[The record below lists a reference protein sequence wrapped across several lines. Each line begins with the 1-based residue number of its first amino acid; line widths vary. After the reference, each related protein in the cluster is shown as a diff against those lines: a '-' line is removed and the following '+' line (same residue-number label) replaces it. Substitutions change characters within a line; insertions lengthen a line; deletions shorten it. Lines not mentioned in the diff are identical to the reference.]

1 MKKLSL
7 IILIIFA
14 TWGVFRLSA
23 QENILENYIRI
34 AVENNPDLR
43 ARYKGYEQALER
55 VDQSKALPDPQLS
68 AGVFVSPVETRVGPQ
83 RAKLSLSQMF
93 PWFGTLG
100 LKEDADLLRAEAEL
114 QKYRSKENALAYR
127 VSRQFFLLYQN
138 EEEIRITGKLIRTL
152 EILENIVLK
161 KYETAQTGMAD
172 ILRIQMQID
181 EKEVRLD
188 ELQDR
193 KHWLETDF
201 LQLLDPKEELNI
213 ELPDTLNIYAAE
225 QAPVLMDSV
234 YAFNDDLLARQVEL
248 EATQKQIEVARKNAL
263 PGFGLGLD
271 YAIIGEREDVFLS
284 DNGKDA
290 IMPMFSIS
298 LPVNQKKYKAAIR
311 ESELKT
317 EQAELKIEATKNR
330 LVSEYEE
337 NLITYRKALRDL
349 ELYRSQSR
357 KARQAMR
364 LLTREY
370 SSTGKGYD
378 EVIAMQQLLF
388 NYELKM
394 EKALTD
400 FHMAMAYF
408 EYLKGTNAFA
418 TKALRH

>member
-7 IILIIFA
+7 IILIIFTA
-14 TWGVFRLSA
+14 GAFSRLSA

-34 AVENNPDLR
+34 SVENNPELK
-43 ARYKGYEQALER
+43 ASYKNYEQALER
-55 VDQSKALPDPQLS
+55 VDQYKSLPDPQLS

-100 LKEDADLLRAEAEL
+100 LKEDADMLRAEAEL
-114 QKYRSKENALAYR
+114 QKCRSKENALAYR

-138 EEEIRITGKLIRTL
+138 EEELRITSELIRTL
-152 EILENIVLK
+152 EILERIVLK

-181 EKEVRLD
+181 EKEARLE
-188 ELQDR
+188 ELKDR
-193 KHWLETDF
+193 KQWLETDF
-201 LQLLDPKEELNI
+201 LQLLDPREELNI
-213 ELPDTLNIYAAE
+213 ELPDTLNIYTKE
-225 QAPVLMDSV
+225 SRPVLMDSI
-234 YAFNDDLLARQVEL
+234 YEFNEELLAREVEL
-248 EATQKQIEVARKNAL
+248 EATRKQIEVARKNAL

-271 YAIIGEREDVFLS
+271 YAIIGQRDDVSLS

-298 LPVNQKKYKAAIR
+298 LPLNQKKYKSAIR

-317 EQAELKIEATKNR
+317 EEAQLNIEATKNR
-330 LVSEYEE
+330 LASEYEE
-337 NLITYRKALRDL
+337 NLIKYLKALRDL
-349 ELYRSQSR
+349 ELYRSQTR

-378 EVIAMQQLLF
+378 EVIAMQQVLF

-400 FHMAMAYF
+400 FHVAMAYF
-408 EYLKGTNAFA
+408 EYLNGK
-418 TKALRH
+418 

>member
-1 MKKLSL
+1 MKKISL
-7 IILIIFA
+7 IILIIFLA
-14 TWGVFRLSA
+14 GVFSRLSA

-34 AVENNPDLR
+34 AVENNPELQ
-43 ARYKGYEQALER
+43 AAYKTYGQALER
-55 VDQSKALPDPQLS
+55 VDQSKALSDPQLS

-83 RAKLSLSQMF
+83 RAKLSISQMF
-93 PWFGTLG
+93 PWFGSLG
-100 LKEDADLLRAEAEL
+100 LKEDADLLRAKAEL

-138 EEEIRITGKLIRTL
+138 EEEMRITGKLIRTL

-271 YAIIGEREDVFLS
+271 YAIIGEREDVSLS

-298 LPVNQKKYKAAIR
+298 LPVNQKKYKSAIR
-311 ESELKT
+311 ESELKS
-317 EQAELKIEATKNR
+317 EQARLNIEATKNR

-337 NLITYRKALRDL
+337 SLLNYRKARRDL
-349 ELYRSQSR
+349 ELYSSQYR

-370 SSTGKGYD
+370 SSSGEGYD
-378 EVIAMQQLLF
+378 EVIAIQQVLF

-400 FHMAMAYF
+400 FHVAMAYF
-408 EYLKGTNAFA
+408 EYLKGTNASA
-418 TKALRH
+418 TKAPRN

>member
-14 TWGVFRLSA
+14 AGAVFRLSA
-23 QENILENYIRI
+23 QESMLENYIRI
-34 AVENNPDLR
+34 AVENNPDLK
-43 ARYKGYEQALER
+43 ASYKNYEQALER

-68 AGVFVSPVETRVGPQ
+68 AGLFVSPVETRVGPQ
-83 RAKLSLSQMF
+83 RARLSLSQMF

-100 LKEDADLLRAEAEL
+100 LKEDADLLRAETQL
-114 QKYRSKENALAYR
+114 QEYRSKENALAYR

-138 EEEIRITGKLIRTL
+138 EEELRITAELIRTL
-152 EILENIVLK
+152 EMLERIVLK

-181 EKEVRLD
+181 EKQAMLE

-193 KHWLETDF
+193 KQWLETDF
-201 LQLLDPKEELNI
+201 LQLLDPKEEMNI
-213 ELPDTLNIYAAE
+213 DLPDTLNIYAQESPA
-225 QAPVLMDSV
+225 VLMDSV
-234 YAFNDDLLARQVEL
+234 FELNDELQAREVEM
-248 EATQKQIEVARKNAL
+248 EATQKQIEVARKSAL

-271 YAIIGEREDVFLS
+271 YAIIGERDDVSLS

-298 LPVNQKKYKAAIR
+298 LPINQKKYKAAIR

-330 LVSEYEE
+330 LISEYEE

-370 SSTGKGYD
+370 SSSGKGYD
-378 EVIAMQQLLF
+378 EVIALQQVLF

-400 FHMAMAYF
+400 FHVAMAYF
-408 EYLKGTNAFA
+408 EYLKGANVFA
-418 TKALRH
+418 TKTQMH